1 MTEIASKA
9 PNAPLI
15 EAIDLA
21 CFRGDRLLF
30 EGLNFSLPAGELVQI
45 HGRNGSGKTTLLR
58 ALCGLTLPTAGEV
71 RWEGVPV
78 RIGSSEYLAELNYV
92 GHVSGVKLELTG
104 IENLKIARALAHKP
118 STVSLMQALERFE
131 IENFHDIPTRM
142 LSAGQRRRVALAR
155 LLVSDARLWIL
166 DEPFNALDVH
176 AGEILDEIVQNHVE
190 AGGGVVLTS
199 HQPVRLRGGP
209 PPMVQIGEPL

>member
-1 MTEIASKA
+1 MTNATA
-9 PNAPLI
+9 DTLDAPLI

-30 EGLNFSLPAGELVQI
+30 EGLNFALPAGQLVQI

-104 IENLKIARALAHKP
+104 MENLKIARALARKP
-118 STVSLMQALERFE
+118 STLNLMQALERFE
-131 IENFHDIPTRM
+131 IEKFHDIPARM

-176 AGEILDEIVQNHVE
+176 AGEILDDIVQNHVA

-209 PPMVQIGEPL
+209 PPMVRLGEAI